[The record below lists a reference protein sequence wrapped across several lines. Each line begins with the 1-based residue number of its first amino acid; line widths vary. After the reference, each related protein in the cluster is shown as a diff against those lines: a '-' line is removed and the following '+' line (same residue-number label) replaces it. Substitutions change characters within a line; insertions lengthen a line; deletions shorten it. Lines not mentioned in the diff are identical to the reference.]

1 MSEKPQVPENNNAP
15 NNNPQN
21 NNPQNPAPKN
31 PRKFSF
37 YWVYI
42 AVGLLLLSTYF
53 FPSDFSKKAQ
63 WIEVKKMLADTEVAK
78 MEVVNNNTVLVYLT
92 KDALKKAKYKDLSKN
107 PLNKSDD
114 GPQFKFNIGSSE
126 EFGKSYQEFI
136 KENKIA
142 EINIE
147 HSQKTNWGRD
157 LFSWLLPLGLMV
169 VLFIFIMRRFSGGA
183 GPGAQ
188 IFNIGKSKA
197 TLFEKDTK
205 VNVTFKDVAGLDEA
219 KVEIMEIVDFLKNP
233 TKYTTLGGKIPKG
246 ALLIGPPGTGKTL
259 LAKAVAG
266 EANVPFFSLSGSDFV
281 EMFVGVGASRVR
293 DLFTQA
299 KSKAPCIIFIDEI
312 DAIGR
317 ARGRAFMQG
326 GNDEREST
334 LNQLLAEMDGF
345 GGNSGIIILA
355 ATNRP
360 DVLDSALLRPG
371 RFDRQISID
380 RPDLKG
386 REEIFKVHLKPLTKL
401 SSDVK
406 PERLAEQ
413 TPGFAGAE
421 IANVCNEAALIAA
434 RKDKGMVDMQDFQDA
449 IDRVIGGLEKK
460 TKIISPEE
468 KKIVAYH
475 EAGHAIVGW
484 YMEHAAPLLK
494 VSIVPR
500 GVAALGYAQY
510 LPKEQ
515 YLYTK
520 EQILDNMCM
529 SMGGRAA
536 EEVKFGKITT
546 GAQNDLERITHMAYD
561 MVTIYGMNEKLGH
574 VSFLDPQKEFEF
586 QKPYSNKT
594 AELID
599 DEVRKIIEGVYEK
612 SVLLLREKNVE
623 FEKLAVTLL
632 EKETIFKSD
641 IESLIGKRPFEEK
654 HEHIEQTELKTEI
667 PSGDTK
673 TGGVSF

>member
-1 MSEKPQVPENNNAP
+1 
-15 NNNPQN
+15 
-21 NNPQNPAPKN
+21 
-31 PRKFSF
+31 
-37 YWVYI
+37 
-42 AVGLLLLSTYF
+42 
-53 FPSDFSKKAQ
+53 
-63 WIEVKKMLADTEVAK
+63 
-78 MEVVNNNTVLVYLT
+78 
-92 KDALKKAKYKDLSKN
+92 
-107 PLNKSDD
+107 
-114 GPQFKFNIGSSE
+114 
-126 EFGKSYQEFI
+126 
-136 KENKIA
+136 
-142 EINIE
+142 
-147 HSQKTNWGRD
+147 
-157 LFSWLLPLGLMV
+157 
-169 VLFIFIMRRFSGGA
+169 
-183 GPGAQ
+183 
-188 IFNIGKSKA
+188 
-197 TLFEKDTK
+197 
-205 VNVTFKDVAGLDEA
+205 
-219 KVEIMEIVDFLKNP
+219 
-233 TKYTTLGGKIPKG
+233 
-246 ALLIGPPGTGKTL
+246 
-259 LAKAVAG
+259 
-266 EANVPFFSLSGSDFV
+266 
-281 EMFVGVGASRVR
+281 
-293 DLFTQA
+293 
-299 KSKAPCIIFIDEI
+299 
-312 DAIGR
+312 
-317 ARGRAFMQG
+317 
-326 GNDEREST
+326 
-334 LNQLLAEMDGF
+334 
-345 GGNSGIIILA
+345 
-355 ATNRP
+355 
-360 DVLDSALLRPG
+360 
-371 RFDRQISID
+371 
-380 RPDLKG
+380 
-386 REEIFKVHLKPLTKL
+386 
-401 SSDVK
+401 
-406 PERLAEQ
+406 
-413 TPGFAGAE
+413 
-421 IANVCNEAALIAA
+421 
-434 RKDKGMVDMQDFQDA
+434 MQDFQDA